1 MWLLQ
6 GVLDNIPLLDSMTLR
21 PKERYTVQWLVT
33 RPQPPFLS
41 PPPCLRS
48 LEFLEAL
55 VKFEWPNCS
64 VVHHMNIKQILAP
77 KPFV

>member
-33 RPQPPFLS
+33 RPQPPYLS
-41 PPPCLRS
+41 PPPS
-48 LEFLEAL
+48 LD
-55 VKFEWPNCS
+55 KFRIS
-64 VVHHMNIKQILAP
+64 
-77 KPFV
+77 